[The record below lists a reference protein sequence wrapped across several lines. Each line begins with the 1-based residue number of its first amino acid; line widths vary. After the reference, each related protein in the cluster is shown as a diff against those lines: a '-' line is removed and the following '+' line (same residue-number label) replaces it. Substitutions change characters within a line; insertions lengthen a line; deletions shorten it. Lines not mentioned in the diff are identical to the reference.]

1 MHLGYSIILKQNN
14 ISIYNRSSAKSL
26 NVVLPI
32 YIRIFSFFFVER
44 LELIHD
50 IIRKNPAVR
59 FNDVMRLS
67 KLKNGTLTHY
77 ISKLEDMH
85 KISVERTP
93 RITRFYDISVPKKEA
108 EICKQLTRPT
118 VKHII
123 TLLLRKNV
131 LTFPEIRDYVDKSPA
146 TVSVCLND
154 LFKSGIIEKTYDIPS
169 NKYSLKKPDLIRGV
183 LNVYFPGVSTRL
195 VDNTVE
201 LLDF

>member
-1 MHLGYSIILKQNN
+1 M
-14 ISIYNRSSAKSL
+14 
-26 NVVLPI
+26 
-32 YIRIFSFFFVER
+32 ER
-44 LELIHD
+44 VELIHD

-77 ISKLEDMH
+77 ITKLENMH

-93 RITRFYDISVPKKEA
+93 RITRFYDKSVPKKEA

-123 TLLLRKNV
+123 TLLLRKQV
-131 LTFPEIRDYVDKSPA
+131 LTFPEIRDYVNKSPA

-169 NKYSLKKPDLIRGV
+169 NKYSLKNPDLIKGV
-183 LNVYFPGVSTRL
+183 LSVYFPHVSTRL
-195 VDNTVE
+195 HDNIVD

>member
-1 MHLGYSIILKQNN
+1 MH
-14 ISIYNRSSAKSL
+14 
-26 NVVLPI
+26 
-32 YIRIFSFFFVER
+32 FFVER

-77 ISKLEDMH
+77 ISKLENME

-154 LFKSGIIEKTYDIPS
+154 LFKAGIIGKKYDIPS
-169 NKYSLKKPDLIRGV
+169 NKYSLKNPTLIRGV
-183 LNVYFPGVSTRL
+183 LNVYFPDVSTRL

>member
-1 MHLGYSIILKQNN
+1 MLAFGFCI
-14 ISIYNRSSAKSL
+14 R
-26 NVVLPI
+26 I
-32 YIRIFSFFFVER
+32 YIQHILIFSVER

-59 FNDVMRLS
+59 FNDVMRIS

-77 ISKLEDMH
+77 ISKLENME

-93 RITRFYDISVPKKEA
+93 RITRFYDKSVPKKEA

-123 TLLLRKNV
+123 TLLLRKQV
-131 LTFPEIRDYVDKSPA
+131 LTFPEIRDYVNKSPA

-169 NKYSLKKPDLIRGV
+169 NKYSIKRPDLIRGV
-183 LNVYFPGVSTRL
+183 LKVYFPNLYACL

>member
-1 MHLGYSIILKQNN
+1 M
-14 ISIYNRSSAKSL
+14 
-26 NVVLPI
+26 
-32 YIRIFSFFFVER
+32 ER

-50 IIRKNPAVR
+50 IIKKNPAVR

-77 ISKLEDMH
+77 ITKLENMH

-93 RITRFYDISVPKKEA
+93 RITRFYDKSIPKKDA
-108 EICKQLTRPT
+108 DICKQLTRPT

-123 TLLLRKNV
+123 TLLLRKQI
-131 LTFPEIRDYVDKSPA
+131 LTFPEIRDYVNKSPA
-146 TVSVCLND
+146 TVSVCLNN
-154 LFKSGIIEKTYDIPS
+154 LFKAGIIEKTYDIPS
-169 NKYSLKKPDLIRGV
+169 NKYSLKHPTLIRGV
-183 LNVYFPGVSTRL
+183 LKVYFPDISTRL

>member
-1 MHLGYSIILKQNN
+1 M
-14 ISIYNRSSAKSL
+14 
-26 NVVLPI
+26 
-32 YIRIFSFFFVER
+32 ER
-44 LELIHD
+44 LELIHN

-131 LTFPEIRDYVDKSPA
+131 LTFPEIMNTLDKSPA
-146 TVSVCLND
+146 TISVCL
-154 LFKSGIIEKTYDIPS
+154 SGLLRANIVEKTYDIPS
-169 NKYSLKKPDLIRGV
+169 NKYSLKKPELIKGV
-183 LNVYFPGVSTRL
+183 LNVYFPDLSARL
-195 VDNTVE
+195 VDNTIE

>member
-1 MHLGYSIILKQNN
+1 ME
-14 ISIYNRSSAKSL
+14 RS
-26 NVVLPI
+26 
-32 YIRIFSFFFVER
+32 
-44 LELIHD
+44 ELIHD

-59 FNDVMRLS
+59 FNDIIRMS

-77 ISKLEDMH
+77 ISKLENSQ
-85 KISVERTP
+85 KIQVERTP

-154 LFKSGIIEKTYDIPS
+154 LFHSGIIEKTYDIPS
-169 NKYSLKKPDLIRGV
+169 NKYSLKNPDLIRGV
-183 LNVYFPGVSTRL
+183 LNVYFPAVSTRL

>member
-1 MHLGYSIILKQNN
+1 MLTFEIHT
-14 ISIYNRSSAKSL
+14 R
-26 NVVLPI
+26 I
-32 YIRIFSFFFVER
+32 YITLIFFFIVER
-44 LELIHD
+44 VELIHD

-77 ISKLEDMH
+77 ITKLENMH

-93 RITRFYDISVPKKEA
+93 RITRFYDKSVPKKEA

-123 TLLLRKNV
+123 TLLLRKQV
-131 LTFPEIRDYVDKSPA
+131 LTFPEIRDYVNKSPA

-169 NKYSLKKPDLIRGV
+169 NKYSLKSPDLIKDV
-183 LNVYFPGVSTRL
+183 LNVYFPDVFTRL
-195 VDNTVE
+195 NDNIVD

>member
-1 MHLGYSIILKQNN
+1 M
-14 ISIYNRSSAKSL
+14 
-26 NVVLPI
+26 
-32 YIRIFSFFFVER
+32 ER

-59 FNDVMRLS
+59 FNDVMRIS
-67 KLKNGTLTHY
+67 KLKNVTLTHY
-77 ISKLEDMH
+77 ISKLENME

-93 RITRFYDISVPKKEA
+93 RITRFYDKSVPKKEA

-123 TLLLRKNV
+123 TLLLRKNI
-131 LTFPEIRDYVDKSPA
+131 LTFPQIRDYVDKSPA
-146 TVSVCLND
+146 TVSVCLYD

-169 NKYSLKKPDLIRGV
+169 NKYSLKTPERIRGV
-183 LNVYFPGVSTRL
+183 LNVYFPDVSTRL

>member
-1 MHLGYSIILKQNN
+1 M
-14 ISIYNRSSAKSL
+14 
-26 NVVLPI
+26 
-32 YIRIFSFFFVER
+32 ER

-50 IIRKNPAVR
+50 IIKNNPAVR
-59 FNDVMRLS
+59 FNDVMRIS

-77 ISKLEDMH
+77 ISKLENMQ

-93 RITRFYDISVPKKEA
+93 RITRFYDKSVPKKEA

-169 NKYSLKKPDLIRGV
+169 NKYSLKNPTLIRGV
-183 LNVYFPGVSTRL
+183 LNVYYPDISARL
-195 VDNTVE
+195 IDNTVE

>member
-1 MHLGYSIILKQNN
+1 M
-14 ISIYNRSSAKSL
+14 
-26 NVVLPI
+26 
-32 YIRIFSFFFVER
+32 ER

-77 ISKLEDMH
+77 ISKLENMQ

-93 RITRFYDISVPKKEA
+93 RITRFYDKSIPKKEA

-123 TLLLRKNV
+123 TLLLRKDV
-131 LTFPEIRDYVDKSPA
+131 LTFPEIRDYVNKSPA
-146 TVSVCLND
+146 TVSVCLSD
-154 LFKSGIIEKTYDIPS
+154 LFKSGIIEKAYDIPS
-169 NKYSLKKPDLIRGV
+169 NKYSLKNRDLIEGV
-183 LNVYFPGVSTRL
+183 LNVHFPSIFSRL
-195 VDNTVE
+195 SDNTIE

>member
-1 MHLGYSIILKQNN
+1 M
-14 ISIYNRSSAKSL
+14 
-26 NVVLPI
+26 
-32 YIRIFSFFFVER
+32 ER

-50 IIRKNPAVR
+50 IIKKNPAVR
-59 FNDVMRLS
+59 FNDVMRIS

-77 ISKLEDMH
+77 ISKLENMQ
-85 KISVERTP
+85 KINVERTP
-93 RITRFYDISVPKKEA
+93 RITRFYDKSVPKKEA

-123 TLLLRKNV
+123 TLLVRKQI
-131 LTFPEIRDYVDKSPA
+131 LTFPEIRDYVNKSPA

-169 NKYSLKKPDLIRGV
+169 NKYSLKNPTLIRGV
-183 LNVYFPGVSTRL
+183 LNVYFPNISARL
-195 VDNTVE
+195 IDNTVE

>member
-1 MHLGYSIILKQNN
+1 M
-14 ISIYNRSSAKSL
+14 
-26 NVVLPI
+26 
-32 YIRIFSFFFVER
+32 ER

-50 IIRKNPAVR
+50 IIKNNPAVR

-77 ISKLEDMH
+77 ISKLENMQ

-93 RITRFYDISVPKKEA
+93 RITRFYDKAVPKKEA

-131 LTFPEIRDYVDKSPA
+131 LTFPEIRNYVDKSPA
-146 TVSVCLND
+146 TVSVCLNN
-154 LFKSGIIEKTYDIPS
+154 LFKAGIIEKTYDIPS
-169 NKYSLKKPDLIRGV
+169 NKYSLKRPDLIRGV
-183 LNVYFPGVSTRL
+183 LKVYFPAVAARL

>member
-1 MHLGYSIILKQNN
+1 M
-14 ISIYNRSSAKSL
+14 
-26 NVVLPI
+26 
-32 YIRIFSFFFVER
+32 ER
-44 LELIHD
+44 LELVHN
-50 IIRKNPAVR
+50 IIKQNPAVR
-59 FNDVMRLS
+59 FNDIMRIS

-77 ISKLEDMH
+77 ISKLEGTK
-85 KISVERTP
+85 KISVERSP

-131 LTFPEIRDYVDKSPA
+131 LTFPEIRNYVDKSPA

-183 LNVYFPGVSTRL
+183 LNVYFPSVSTRL

>member
-1 MHLGYSIILKQNN
+1 MLTFEIHT
-14 ISIYNRSSAKSL
+14 R
-26 NVVLPI
+26 I
-32 YIRIFSFFFVER
+32 YITLIFFFIVER
-44 LELIHD
+44 VELIHD

-77 ISKLEDMH
+77 ITKLENMH

-93 RITRFYDISVPKKEA
+93 RITRFYDKSVPKKEA

-123 TLLLRKNV
+123 TLLLRKQV
-131 LTFPEIRDYVDKSPA
+131 LTFPEIRDYVNKSPA
-146 TVSVCLND
+146 TVSVCLNN
-154 LFKSGIIEKTYDIPS
+154 LFKAGIIEKTYDIPS
-169 NKYSLKKPDLIRGV
+169 NKYSLKHPTLIRGV
-183 LNVYFPGVSTRL
+183 LKVYFPDISTRL

>member
-1 MHLGYSIILKQNN
+1 M
-14 ISIYNRSSAKSL
+14 
-26 NVVLPI
+26 
-32 YIRIFSFFFVER
+32 ER

-50 IIRKNPAVR
+50 IIKKNPAVR

-77 ISKLEDMH
+77 ISKLENME
-85 KISVERTP
+85 KINVERTP

-108 EICKQLTRPT
+108 EVCKQLTRPT

-123 TLLLRKNV
+123 TLLLRKNI

-146 TVSVCLND
+146 TVSVCLNN
-154 LFKSGIIEKTYDIPS
+154 LFKLGIIEKTYDIPS
-169 NKYSLKKPDLIRGV
+169 NKYSLKNPEFIRGV
-183 LNVYFPGVSTRL
+183 LTMYFPDISTRL

>member
-1 MHLGYSIILKQNN
+1 M
-14 ISIYNRSSAKSL
+14 
-26 NVVLPI
+26 
-32 YIRIFSFFFVER
+32 ER
-44 LELIHD
+44 LELIHN

-77 ISKLEDMH
+77 ITKLENMH

-93 RITRFYDISVPKKEA
+93 RITRFYDKSVPKKEA

-154 LFKSGIIEKTYDIPS
+154 LFKAGIIEKAYDIPS
-169 NKYSLKKPDLIRGV
+169 NKYSLKNPDMIKGV
-183 LNVYFPGVSTRL
+183 LNVYFPSIHSRL
-195 VDNTVE
+195 VENTVE
-201 LLDF
+201 LFDF